1 MDDRYYKDL
10 IDKVQDAET
19 KYREILYNESDMRD
33 PIGDGFDY
41 FTKLWNIMNDQD
53 LNVSYETY
61 FSSLSVCLAAFYGE
75 RQDPLPVWEHIVKR
89 YKQILQ
95 TPEEI
100 EPFNAVFIKFLKCV
114 DGLIPTMD
122 LFFELMHLAIETKN
136 LEIAQELLWMT
147 PTELESWG
155 QIEDI
160 YENDPGFAAYIE
172 CLSDIH
178 YDTLPKDAEF
188 KETVRNLYLA
198 FGDNPEMEKLR
209 NLYNLYFEEY
219 MI

>member
-1 MDDRYYKDL
+1 MNDIYYKDL
-10 IDKVQDAET
+10 IEKVQDAET
-19 KYREILYNESDMRD
+19 QYQEILYNESGMRD

-41 FTKLWNIMNDQD
+41 FTKLWNIMNDEE
-53 LNVSYETY
+53 LNVSDETY
-61 FSSLSVCLAAFYGE
+61 FEALSICLGSFYGE
-75 RQDPLPVWEHIVKR
+75 RQDPLTVWENIVK
-89 YKQILQ
+89 KNKEVLPSPQKKDSFNKAF
-95 TPEEI
+95 I
-100 EPFNAVFIKFLKCV
+100 EFINGN

-122 LFFELMHLAIETKN
+122 LFYELMHLAIETKN

-209 NLYNLYFEEY
+209 KLYNQYF
-219 MI
+219 